1 VANQAAMDRLLNFLY
16 GKDADVL
23 YVSFGKPEYTDYV
36 ELGDNSILRLSVM
49 LNVIFQPAMFLNSR
63 DIISFLVALLLIPLF
78 WVVFIWLYKRY
89 KWETSVRQARFR
101 INLAK
106 WKIATERRNHL
117 YYCFRDDVV
126 FIPSEGTSKP
136 ADQIKEYLES

>member
-1 VANQAAMDRLLNFLY
+1 MGRLLNFLY

-78 WVVFIWLYKRY
+78 
-89 KWETSVRQARFR
+89 
-101 INLAK
+101 
-106 WKIATERRNHL
+106 
-117 YYCFRDDVV
+117 
-126 FIPSEGTSKP
+126 
-136 ADQIKEYLES
+136 